1 VEEAFFMT
9 KQVIDTMLDKMNKSV
24 SVYKKE
30 LASMRAGR
38 ANPQLLDR
46 ILVDYYGTPTPINQ
60 VANISIP
67 EPRIIQIAPWEQ
79 NMLKVIEKEI
89 QRSDLGINPSNDGKI
104 IRLLL
109 PELTQERRKELVK
122 QTRKLAE
129 ECKIAIR
136 SIRRDANEQIK
147 KMKKDSVITEDE
159 MKAAEDK
166 IQKAT
171 DKIVKDVDAITQ
183 EKEKELMGV

>member
-1 VEEAFFMT
+1 MT
-9 KQVIDTMLDKMNKSV
+9 TDQILENAKDKMNKTAAAL
-24 SVYKKE
+24 KKDFST
-30 LASMRAGR
+30 LRAGR

-46 ILVDYYGTPTPINQ
+46 ILVDYYGSPTPINQ

-79 NMLKVIEKEI
+79 SMLKVIEKEI
-89 QRSDLGINPSNDGKI
+89 QKSDLGINPTNDGKI

-109 PELTQERRKELVK
+109 PELTEERRKELVK
-122 QTRKLAE
+122 QTRKMAE
-129 ECKIAIR
+129 ECKIAVR
-136 SIRRDANEQIK
+136 AIRRDANEQIK
-147 KMKKDSVITEDE
+147 KMKKDNTITEDDQ
-159 MKAAEDK
+159 KAAEDK

-171 DKIVKDVDAITQ
+171 DKIIKEVDAITA